1 MKQKPFAALVVF
13 AVIAAGAYFVW
24 RAIEAKDGGA
34 SGPRGFGPA
43 PVVVAEA
50 KTGDWTDELDAVGTA
65 RSRES
70 VAITAKVTETV
81 RRLHFEDGQQVK
93 AGAILAELTRAE
105 ESAQLSEALAGFEDA
120 TKEYQRVSKL
130 DSADLVAKTEV
141 QTQTARYKAAD
152 ARVRAIEA
160 RLSDRLIR
168 APFAGVVGLRNV
180 SPGQLVAPGT
190 VVATLDDISRIKLD
204 FQVPETYVAVARP
217 GLDVIARSEAYRD
230 REFHG
235 VITGMDTRVDPATRA
250 FAVRAEIPNDD
261 GALRPGMLLAVKII
275 RERRRTLI
283 VPEGAIVQT
292 QDRHMVFV
300 ATPENKA
307 EQRTVKIGARKPGFV
322 EITEGLAEI
331 EQVVVEGAMKARPG
345 GDVAIVGRVDA
356 LTGAALPMPESNA
369 TNADAPDAAKAG
381 APSAAKAK

>member
-1 MKQKPFAALVVF
+1 MIRLVKQKPFAALVAFGVVAVGAWFVYRSFF
-13 AVIAAGAYFVW
+13 ATSPGAG
-24 RAIEAKDGGA
+24 
-34 SGPRGFGPA
+34 GPRGFGPA
-43 PVVVAEA
+43 PVVVAEV
-50 KTGDWTDELDAVGTA
+50 KTGDWTDEFDAIGTA

-105 ESAQLSEALAGFEDA
+105 ESAQLSEALAGLEEA
-120 TKEYQRVSKL
+120 TKEYQRISKL

-141 QTQTARYKAAD
+141 QTQTSRYKAAD

-190 VVATLDDISRIKLD
+190 VVATLDDISLVKLD
-204 FQVPETYVAVARP
+204 FQVPEVYIAAARP
-217 GLDVIARSEAYRD
+217 GLDVIALSEAYRG

-235 VITGMDTRVDPATRA
+235 TVTGVDTRVDPATRA
-250 FAVRAEIPNDD
+250 FTARAEIPNAD
-261 GALRPGMLLAVKII
+261 GALRPGMLLTVRII
-275 RERRRTLI
+275 RERRRALV
-283 VPEGAIVQT
+283 VPEGAIVQA

-300 ATPENKA
+300 ATPDHKA

-322 EITEGLAEI
+322 EIREGLAEGD
-331 EQVVVEGAMKARPG
+331 QVVVEGAMKARPG

-356 LTGAALPMPESNA
+356 LTGAALPMPEA
-369 TNADAPDAAKAG
+369 AADAAKA
-381 APSAAKAK
+381 K